1 MLTATYS
8 IVAISAEQK
17 TARKLLLK
25 LQQMIVNAWKN
36 LQDSDF
42 AGFEA
47 ALHKIRQV
55 DQKFHSRKMEKYVIP
70 AVKNATHAADP
81 LLEELD
87 ALSTNCK
94 RILQALPG
102 QVHQAIGQGIA
113 KQKEVKKAMELYC
126 SKLQLRL
133 AKEDQELL
141 PLLSKVLSGDE
152 IFELGAQFLAED
164 GEKYE
169 NQLLT
174 TESDELDSESSIT
187 ESLLQQD

>member
-25 LQQMIVNAWKN
+25 LQQTIVNAWKN
-36 LQDSDF
+36 LQESDF
-42 AGFEA
+42 AGLEA
-47 ALHKIRQV
+47 ALHKIRLV
-55 DQKFHSRKMEKYVIP
+55 DQKFRARKMEKYVIP

-87 ALSTNCK
+87 ALSTYCM
-94 RILQALPG
+94 RILQTLPG

-133 AKEDQELL
+133 AKEEQELL
-141 PLLSKVLSGDE
+141 PLLPRVLSGDE

-169 NQLLT
+169 SQLQTDDDDL
-174 TESDELDSESSIT
+174 SISEAF
-187 ESLLQQD
+187 LQND

>member
-17 TARKLLLK
+17 TTRKLLLK
-25 LQQMIVNAWKN
+25 LQQTIVNAWKN
-36 LQDSDF
+36 LQESDF
-42 AGFEA
+42 AGLEA
-47 ALHKIRQV
+47 ALNKIKLV

-70 AVKNATHAADP
+70 AVKNATRAADP

-87 ALSTNCK
+87 ALSTLCK
-94 RILQALPG
+94 RILQTLPG
-102 QVHQAIGQGIA
+102 QLHQAVGQGIA
-113 KQKEVKKAMELYC
+113 KQKAARKTMELYC

-133 AKEDQELL
+133 AKEEQELL
-141 PLLSKVLSGDE
+141 PLLPKVLSGDE

-169 NQLLT
+169 NQML
-174 TESDELDSESSIT
+174 SIDSEEENESSIT